1 VGRETVRDQ
10 GRREVAARGLT
21 PAAVAHLTR
30 DALGRI
36 DLSVLAAV
44 KGLMKRFFSPEVWTV
59 DDDRALADLVGAGD
73 GWWEYDLA
81 QDLTLR
87 FGWRDGRFRLDVG
100 STALTGSARL
110 AETFE
115 QPVVPE
121 ATPNPRT
128 IRFVTGA
135 LHDGPSRWYESAAG
149 VDDVRVARLFDAF
162 ADIDNVLVGPSFV
175 AVGLRRAQRWE
186 DLLAPVLGMVAA
198 QFASPAAPA
207 DAGADSG
214 PVDASRRP
222 EPAARERTP
231 DDRRGSLER
240 AWRELARLRP
250 DRPDDLKQIL
260 AAASSPSVAARQVA
274 ARVVADA
281 DPGTARTVWGRLV
294 DDSSRSVR
302 RAVVD
307 AMADRGRPDL
317 RPLLEHALRD
327 SDAWIRWKA
336 VRALVDLGIE
346 SSRDAV
352 AALGSDPDFRV
363 RLETAAAVRRVE

>member
-1 VGRETVRDQ
+1 VAPGTVRDE
-10 GRREVAARGLT
+10 GRREVAERGLT

-36 DLSVLAAV
+36 EFSALTPV
-44 KGLMKRFFSPEVWTV
+44 KGLLKRFFSAEVWTV
-59 DDDRALADLVGAGD
+59 DDERALADLVGPGD

-81 QDLTLR
+81 ADLTLR
-87 FGWRDGRFRLDVG
+87 FGWRDARFRLDVG
-100 STALTGSARL
+100 SARLAPSASL

-115 QPVVPE
+115 QSVVPE

-128 IRFVTGA
+128 IRFVTGT

-149 VDDVRVARLFDAF
+149 VDDVRVAALFDAF

-175 AVGLRRAQRWE
+175 AVGLRRADRWE
-186 DLLAPVLGMVAA
+186 DLLVPVLRVVVA
-198 QFASPAAPA
+198 QFAPAAEPTDAGTDTEPA
-207 DAGADSG
+207 DA
-214 PVDASRRP
+214 SRP
-222 EPAARERTP
+222 HPPATRERAP
-231 DDRRGSLER
+231 GGRQGRLEG
-240 AWRELARLRP
+240 AWRELGRLRP
-250 DRPDDLKQIL
+250 DQPDDLRQIV
-260 AAASSPSVAARQVA
+260 AASSSANVAARQVA

-281 DPGTARTVWGRLV
+281 DPDTARTVWGRLL

-307 AMADRGRPDL
+307 AIADGERPEL
-317 RPLLEHALRD
+317 RPLLERALID

-346 SSRDAV
+346 ASRNAV
-352 AALGSDPDFRV
+352 AALASDPDFRV
-363 RLETAAAVRRVE
+363 RLETAAALRPDG